1 MLHLFIHGN
10 CFVLVC
16 FVLLFFTG
24 RLEGGGV
31 DKRVSCDS
39 YGDWTGHAVHC
50 GYEHRRRLWSCD
62 WSQQRSKA
70 NAVIWV
76 RSIRFGD
83 LWDLWISKF
92 FLFIFASFLWQ
103 FQPKPHSSWY
113 FLDSFHWRSHHC
125 HTCVDGQSDS
135 SSAVYLQQVCRPG

>member
-1 MLHLFIHGN
+1 MLHLLIHGN

-50 GYEHRRRLWSCD
+50 GYEHRRRL
-62 WSQQRSKA
+62 
-70 NAVIWV
+70 
-76 RSIRFGD
+76 
-83 LWDLWISKF
+83 
-92 FLFIFASFLWQ
+92 
-103 FQPKPHSSWY
+103 
-113 FLDSFHWRSHHC
+113 
-125 HTCVDGQSDS
+125 
-135 SSAVYLQQVCRPG
+135 